1 MGQKNVSKTNRANGT
16 TLARAI
22 ELMFRNV
29 KSGNTIYISFS
40 KKTFHFLIFTL
51 AMAIIANIILA
62 YIILKSPIFVGGIY
76 TIIYT
81 VLLILSI
88 ATIFS
93 GTWLVFKG
101 IDIITDDQDLK

>member
-1 MGQKNVSKTNRANGT
+1 MTSKNANKAKKLNGT
-16 TLARAI
+16 TLAKSI

-51 AMAIIANIILA
+51 AMAIIANIIIA
-62 YIILKSPIFVGGIY
+62 YLILKSPIFVGGIY

-81 VLLILSI
+81 IVLILSVT
-88 ATIFS
+88 TIFS

-101 IDIITDDQDLK
+101 IDIITDNEDL